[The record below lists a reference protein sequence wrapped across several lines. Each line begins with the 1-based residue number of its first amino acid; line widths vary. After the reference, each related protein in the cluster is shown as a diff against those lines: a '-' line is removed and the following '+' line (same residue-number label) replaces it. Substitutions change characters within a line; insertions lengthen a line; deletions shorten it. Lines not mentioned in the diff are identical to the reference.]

1 MRPSPQQATTLS
13 HTEREGKD
21 ILCFWEVFLTM
32 AQYKG
37 ASRDAHRAKTLEK
50 RRERQKEEMELLKNK
65 LAKVSLFVIVGRIDG
80 LATI

>member
-1 MRPSPQQATTLS
+1 
-13 HTEREGKD
+13 
-21 ILCFWEVFLTM
+21 M

-65 LAKVSLFVIVGRIDG
+65 LAKVSIYVMTDEDG
-80 LATI
+80 QWPKHKIA

>member
-1 MRPSPQQATTLS
+1 
-13 HTEREGKD
+13 
-21 ILCFWEVFLTM
+21 M

-65 LAKVSLFVIVGRIDG
+65 LAKVNRTRLLLHRFGFGKKFVGQIND
-80 LATI
+80 

>member
-1 MRPSPQQATTLS
+1 
-13 HTEREGKD
+13 
-21 ILCFWEVFLTM
+21 M

-65 LAKVSLFVIVGRIDG
+65 LSKVLTRSFFEGVFFVIVY
-80 LATI
+80 L